1 VITEDSST
9 RSRSQRR
16 RIAWVL
22 LILMLGLCFFAARN
36 TGHWLTREDP
46 LEHADV
52 IVVLSGGLP
61 YRAQGAADVY
71 KAGYAPEVW
80 VSYPTGPQQELD
92 ELGIHFVGEEEYNRE
107 VLIHEGVPEN
117 KIAIF
122 PDVIINTEDEVQET
136 AREMRRQGK
145 HVAIIVT
152 SPEHTRRVKA
162 LWKAIAGKD
171 LKVVVRAAPTDPF
184 DADHWWRN
192 TQDSLAVMREML
204 GLVNVWF
211 GLPVRPRP

>member
-1 VITEDSST
+1 
-9 RSRSQRR
+9 
-16 RIAWVL
+16 
-22 LILMLGLCFFAARN
+22 MLALAFFALRN
-36 TGHWLTREDP
+36 AGRWLTREDP

-52 IVVLSGGLP
+52 IGVLSGGLP

-71 KAGYAPEVW
+71 KAGYAPDVW
-80 VSYPTGPQQELD
+80 VTYPSGPQQALG

-117 KIAIF
+117 TIAIL
-122 PDVIINTEDEVQET
+122 PDVVINTEQEVGEI

-162 LWKAIAGKD
+162 LWKAIAGQD
-171 LKVVVRAAPTDPF
+171 LKAVVRAAPTDPF

-192 TQDSLAVMREML
+192 TRDSLAVVREML